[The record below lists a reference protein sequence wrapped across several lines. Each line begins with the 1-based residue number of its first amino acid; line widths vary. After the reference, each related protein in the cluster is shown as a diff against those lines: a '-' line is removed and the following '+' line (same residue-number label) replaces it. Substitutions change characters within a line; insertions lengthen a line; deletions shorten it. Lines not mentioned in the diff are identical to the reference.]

1 MIDEENSNE
10 GNEEKQKE
18 LVDLIKAIPTDGK
31 KLEAMGRQAIE
42 AGRLTQDVAPGMAKV
57 YATIPANSLPRSE

>member
-42 AGRLTQDVAPGMAKV
+42 AGRLTQDVAPGMAEV